1 LDYLRTR
8 RETLF
13 SPEAKERLYQGVA
26 ITRLP
31 RFLNRTVF
39 RKAHTVITYHGVR
52 DRPLPIDDECFIA
65 RDRFISQ
72 LLYVKR
78 HFRVVPLSEAV
89 ELSATSARHGP
100 PLLSITF
107 DDGFQNVHDIAFP
120 ILKRLGLPATVFLVT
135 GLIDTDRTIWY
146 CALNHALERTRM
158 QSFTWM
164 GHRYDL
170 SGPGSRSLA
179 CRKLQAR
186 LKKMPQKALV
196 GDVRTI
202 ASILGFGE
210 RVKVPEDSPFR
221 ILSSRAIRAM
231 QASGL
236 VEFGAHTHSH
246 SILSLLPEADQD
258 REIRTSLKMVSQC
271 TGRPCTLF
279 SYPNGEE
286 GDFAPVT
293 RMLLA
298 RHHVRCSVTM
308 MRGPNYPGSDPYC
321 YRRYGIENGMSMQ
334 RFMMNVHHM
343 VWVKRSISRARRSVA
358 GQMGFDA
365 C

>member
-1 LDYLRTR
+1 MRTK
-8 RETLF
+8 RETLLTT
-13 SPEAKERLYQGVA
+13 EAKERIYQGVA

-31 RFLNRTVF
+31 WLLNRTVF

-52 DRPLPIDDECFIA
+52 DRPLPIDDECFIS

-72 LLYVKR
+72 LLYAKR
-78 HFRVVPLSEAV
+78 HFNVVPLSEAV
-89 ELSATSARHGP
+89 ERTQARADSGGR

-107 DDGFQNVHDIAFP
+107 DDGFQNVHDITFP

-158 QSFTWM
+158 QSFTWR

-170 SGPGSRSLA
+170 AGPGSRSLA
-179 CRKLQAR
+179 SRGLQER
-186 LKKMPQKALV
+186 LKKLPQKDLV
-196 GDVRTI
+196 RETRAI
-202 ASILGFGE
+202 LSALGFE
-210 RVKVPEDSPFR
+210 EHVKVPEDSPFR
-221 ILSSRAIRAM
+221 ILSSKAIRDM
-231 QASGL
+231 HSSGL
-236 VEFGAHTHSH
+236 IEFGAHTHTH
-246 SILSLLPEADQD
+246 SILSLLPEAEQE
-258 REIRTSLKMVSQC
+258 REILSSINRVSEC

-286 GDFAPVT
+286 GDFSPVT

-298 RHHVRCSVTM
+298 RHRVRCSVTM
-308 MRGPNYPGSDPYC
+308 MRGPNYPGSDPYS
-321 YRRYGIENGMSMQ
+321 YRRYGIENGMGMH
-334 RFMMNVHHM
+334 RFVMNVHHM
-343 VWVKRSISRARRSVA
+343 VWVKRSLARAGRSMA
-358 GQMGFDA
+358 GKVGLDA